1 MAADLRNAA
10 AHSSVPCPPEAS
22 LKAATGDKILRDV
35 FLGFIRIHV
44 LHHAAEE
51 PIFGQEM
58 MEELE
63 RHGYE
68 VSPGTIYPLLHSLEA
83 AGLLRSRQE
92 LVDGRNRKYYRTTRA
107 GNALLARLRSQVV
120 ELVHEVVPGRDS
132 ARPKALRRRTAD

>member
-1 MAADLRNAA
+1 M
-10 AHSSVPCPPEAS
+10 
-22 LKAATGDKILRDV
+22 KAATGDKILRDV

-58 MEELE
+58 MEELK

-83 AGLLRSRQE
+83 AGLLRSRQQ
-92 LVDGRNRKYYRTTRA
+92 LVDGRNRRYYRTTRT
-107 GNALLARLRSQVV
+107 GNALLARLRSQVL
-120 ELVHEVVPGRDS
+120 ELVHEVVPGGAS
-132 ARPKALRRRTAD
+132 AKPQARRRRAAD